1 MRCHLRD
8 AAKSQSQA
16 EKAVIPAQ
24 ALFYAHI
31 FATFFKS
38 LIFFR

>member
-1 MRCHLRD
+1 MPCRWRD

-24 ALFYAHI
+24 AEI
-31 FATFFKS
+31 QFAGN
-38 LIFFR
+38 I